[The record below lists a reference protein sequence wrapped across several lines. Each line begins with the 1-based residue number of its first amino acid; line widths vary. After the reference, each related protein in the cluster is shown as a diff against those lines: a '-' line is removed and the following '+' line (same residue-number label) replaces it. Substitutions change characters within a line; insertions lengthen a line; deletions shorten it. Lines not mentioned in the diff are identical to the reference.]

1 MKSDRSI
8 TAVIF
13 SKDRTMQLDACL
25 RSFAL
30 YCKDIQQCYQQ
41 VIYTTS
47 HERSE
52 RQYEILRKSYGE
64 VAFIKERSFHVDLS
78 EAMEGFSHI
87 LFLVDDNVFVREWSF
102 SEAIDALARFE
113 DAIGFSLRLG
123 SNISFSYSLGKSQQC
138 PEVIKISNDIV
149 KFSWVSGKHDF
160 GYPLEVSS
168 SLYRAGQI
176 RTLVKASS
184 TIANPNSLE
193 AFLDANKDQ
202 FRQNQGDLLC
212 FSTSV
217 AFCNPVNVVQT
228 EWLNRSRSNYNE
240 SVCELIRKFDL
251 GYRIDLSPFRN
262 FVPHACHQEVE
273 LSFVPSP
280 AEWASVSAS
289 IELKSPQEASKA
301 IFNRP
306 DGRNS
311 ILASSSLHLSDL
323 SEADRDRVCELICL
337 VKKEGATSDWLT
349 GVLRMLDEVRRADST
364 YFHAATIT
372 FKEQLA
378 KRNEQVAK
386 LYQLKEEWYEPELA
400 RLEREIIRINRL
412 VTEYETHL
420 AHLRAE
426 LDRFEHRLV
435 IRLRHAIKS
444 RWPRVSYYGRRL
456 IERGLILWN
465 RQRKIFEALR
475 AISNVRVVSNSVWP
489 TTRPLV
495 SVVIA
500 SFNYGKYLHETIDS
514 VLAQTFQDFE
524 IIVIDD
530 GSTDPYTQEVLS
542 VLDKPK
548 TQVVFQSNQGLP
560 TTRNNG
566 IKIAQGKYICCLDS
580 DDCLTPTYLEKCV
593 YHLETRNLDVSFSWV
608 QTFGESTFL
617 WETGPFLIDVLM
629 KLNSVSV
636 SAVFKKACWE
646 LVGGYKEAMTHGYDD
661 WEFWLTLAEYGA
673 LGDCIPEPLML
684 HRKHPTSMSA
694 GRKHRY
700 DSILEDIKVVHR
712 KLFQDP
718 SYVKRIR
725 KQQRRTFT
733 VRNPLC
739 NLERQRH
746 NRVHPPKDHVNVLM
760 ATPWFDLSGPSVVKR
775 DVFTRLAKEGI
786 RVTAIAGTE
795 PSGSYTENGV
805 PLYEAITKECFNL
818 PRFLGNQNK
827 HQFVQHL
834 IQSRGIQV
842 LYLAGCRAVYEM
854 LPELKK
860 TFPDLKVVDEL
871 YNIVGHIDSN
881 REFRK
886 CIDLNVAINQ
896 EVVERL
902 VALGESRHR
911 IEVITP
917 GIDVDHFSPRNPV
930 FRESA
935 SHRPYNQFTFGFLGR
950 LSPEKRPQ
958 DFVQLAGQL
967 SSCQFR
973 IAGDG
978 PLTASIAGTIIEQ
991 GISDRCH
998 FEGWTRNSAGF
1009 LAGIDAL
1016 IITSEVEG
1024 LPLVLLEAMALE
1036 LPVIATTVGEIPRV
1050 VVHGRNGFLYK
1061 AGYVDELMSLADLL
1075 SRMPDHDRKAIGKSA
1090 RETVCSEHTVDR
1102 CAAKYLTAFKS
1113 LILADRVHT
1122 VDAYQA

>member
-1 MKSDRSI
+1 
-8 TAVIF
+8 
-13 SKDRTMQLDACL
+13 MQLDACL

-30 YCKDIQQCYQQ
+30 YCKDIHQCYQQ

-52 RQYEILRKSYGE
+52 RQYEILRKSHDG
-64 VAFIKERSFHVDLS
+64 VQFIKEKSFHVDLI
-78 EAMEGFSHI
+78 EALEGFSQV
-87 LFLVDDNVFVREWSF
+87 LFLVDDNLFVREWSF
-102 SEAIDALARFE
+102 SEAVNGLTRCE
-113 DAIGFSLRLG
+113 QAIGFSLRLG
-123 SNISFSYSLGKSQQC
+123 SNISFSYSLHKSQRC
-138 PEVIKISNDIV
+138 PAFTRLSNDILR
-149 KFSWVSGKHDF
+149 FSWVSGEHDF

-168 SLYRAGQI
+168 SLYRADQI
-176 RTLVKASS
+176 LALVKTAS
-184 TIANPNSLE
+184 TITSPNSLE
-193 AFLDANKDQ
+193 AFLDAKKDQ
-202 FRQNQGDLLC
+202 FRQKQGDLLC

-228 EWLNRSRSNYNE
+228 EWLNRCGDSYNE
-240 SVCELIRKFDL
+240 SVYALMRKFDL
-251 GYRIDLSPFRN
+251 GYRIDLCPLRN
-262 FVPHACHQEVE
+262 FVPNACHQEVE
-273 LSFVPSP
+273 LSFIPPP
-280 AEWASVSAS
+280 AEWTTLSAS
-289 IELKSPQEASKA
+289 IEVKSSKTESTD
-301 IFNRP
+301 IQHERK
-306 DGRNS
+306 DIS
-311 ILASSSLHLSDL
+311 ASSFLHLPHL
-323 SEADRDRVCELICL
+323 SEVDRDRVGELIYL
-337 VKKEGATSDWLT
+337 LKNEGATPDWLT
-349 GVLRMLDEVRRADST
+349 GVLRMLDELRAAEST
-364 YFHAATIT
+364 HSHAVTMSA
-372 FKEQLA
+372 KDQLA
-378 KRNEQVAK
+378 KLNQHKEE
-386 LYQLKEEWYEPELA
+386 LTQLKEEWYEPELA
-400 RLEREIIRINRL
+400 RLNTDIIRINRL
-412 VTEYETHL
+412 ITEYETHL

-426 LDRFEHRLV
+426 MNRFEHRLV
-435 IRLRHAIKS
+435 RKLRHRIKS
-444 RWPRVSYYGRRL
+444 RWPRVSYVARRL

-465 RQRKIFEALR
+465 RQRKVFEALR
-475 AISNVRVVSNSVWP
+475 AISNMRVVSNSVWP
-489 TTRPLV
+489 TTQPLV

-530 GSTDPYTQEVLS
+530 GSTDPYTKEILS

-548 TQVVFQSNQGLP
+548 TQIVFQSNQGLP

-580 DDCLTPTYLEKCV
+580 DDCLAPTYLEKCV
-593 YHLETRNLDVSFSWV
+593 YQLETRNLDVCFSWV

-617 WETGPFLIDVLM
+617 WETGPFLIDALM

-661 WEFWLTLAEYGA
+661 WEFWLTIAEHGA

-684 HRKHPTSMSA
+684 HRKHATSMSA

-700 DSILEDIKVVHR
+700 DSILEDIKGVHR

-718 SYVKRIR
+718 AYVKRIR
-725 KQQRRTFT
+725 KQQRRKFT

-739 NLERQRH
+739 NLLRQRH
-746 NRVHPPKDHVNVLM
+746 TREHLPKDAVNILL
-760 ATPWFDLSGPSVVKR
+760 ATPWFDLSGPSVVKK

-795 PSGSYTENGV
+795 PSGLYTENGV

-818 PRFLGNQNK
+818 PRFLGDQNK
-827 HQFVQHL
+827 LQFVKYL

-842 LYLAGCRAVYEM
+842 LYLAGCRAIYEM
-854 LPELKK
+854 LPDLKK

-902 VALGESRHR
+902 IGLGESNER
-911 IEVITP
+911 IQVITP
-917 GIDVDHFSPRNPV
+917 GVDVDHFSRRNPTC
-930 FRESA
+930 RESA
-935 SHRPYNQFTFGFLGR
+935 NHRPYSQFTFGFLGR

-958 DFVQLAGQL
+958 DFVQAAGQL

-978 PLTASIAGTIIEQ
+978 PLTASITETIIEQ

-998 FEGWTRNSAGF
+998 FEGCTSNPVGF

-1016 IITSEVEG
+1016 IISSEVEG

-1036 LPVIATTVGEIPRV
+1036 LPVIATSVGEIPRV
-1050 VVHGRNGFLYK
+1050 VDHGRNGFLYK
-1061 AGYVDELMSLADLL
+1061 TGQVNELIALADSL
-1075 SRMPDHDRKAIGKSA
+1075 SRMPEYDRKVIGKTA
-1090 RETVCSEHTVDR
+1090 RDAVCSEHTIDR
-1102 CAAKYLTAFKS
+1102 CATKYLAAFKG
-1113 LILADRVHT
+1113 LIHAEPRSQYLMPT
-1122 VDAYQA
+1122 TPNS